1 MAKIILTGRF
11 MSEKLKKHWTSKD
24 FANHFGVTEEEF
36 ISALEKKFSSKA
48 SGQMKKRMEKNAKR
62 KTSTQIVETEET
74 HQATAEG
81 FTSSIIDFDEED
93 SAESQLSILKR
104 KEQNL
109 SNSLRSLESQH
120 SKLISRRAGQRA
132 EFKRQK
138 QRLSSLIEKLEKAK
152 KEFEVT
158 FSDWQ
163 RTGEEMKS
171 LSKSI
176 KQQKLDLRSLRK
188 EIAVIQK
195 VFIFAYIS
203 GDIEIENN
211 SEVDLSIDT
220 DAVDVKF
227 REVFELPVVDSLT
240 KNQIRQLAGLLLIS
254 EKIQAN
260 KGMFEIIFD
269 SSTLEDAYNEIIGC

>member
-11 MSEKLKKHWTSKD
+11 MSEKLKKHWTSKN

-188 EIAVIQK
+188 EIAIIQK

>member
-152 KEFEVT
+152 KEFKVT

>member
-1 MAKIILTGRF
+1 
-11 MSEKLKKHWTSKD
+11 
-24 FANHFGVTEEEF
+24 
-36 ISALEKKFSSKA
+36 
-48 SGQMKKRMEKNAKR
+48 
-62 KTSTQIVETEET
+62 
-74 HQATAEG
+74 
-81 FTSSIIDFDEED
+81 
-93 SAESQLSILKR
+93 
-104 KEQNL
+104 
-109 SNSLRSLESQH
+109 
-120 SKLISRRAGQRA
+120 
-132 EFKRQK
+132 
-138 QRLSSLIEKLEKAK
+138 
-152 KEFEVT
+152 
-158 FSDWQ
+158 
-163 RTGEEMKS
+163 MKS

>member
-11 MSEKLKKHWTSKD
+11 MSEKLKKHWTSKN